1 MMKPL
6 SILAVA
12 AALSACATASQSA
25 PAAPGEKLEAVY
37 SVSAEK
43 TVLALRVS
51 SNGCTKAEDFAVTVD
66 KAAGESVVTVRR
78 TRQDPC
84 RAFAIGGTVVRFS
97 YEAIGLSGE
106 FRVANPLAPW
116 NGPGE

>member
-1 MMKPL
+1 MISPAL
-6 SILAVA
+6 ILVLA
-12 AALSACATASQSA
+12 AALSACATTSQSA

-43 TVLALRVS
+43 TALAVRVS
-51 SNGCTKAEDFAVTVD
+51 SNGCTKTEDFAVAVD
-66 KAAGESVVTVRR
+66 KTAGEPVVTLRR

-84 RAFAIGGTVVRFS
+84 RAFVIGGTVVKFD
-97 YEAIGLSGE
+97 YQAIGLSGE
-106 FRVANPLAPW
+106 FKIANPLAPW